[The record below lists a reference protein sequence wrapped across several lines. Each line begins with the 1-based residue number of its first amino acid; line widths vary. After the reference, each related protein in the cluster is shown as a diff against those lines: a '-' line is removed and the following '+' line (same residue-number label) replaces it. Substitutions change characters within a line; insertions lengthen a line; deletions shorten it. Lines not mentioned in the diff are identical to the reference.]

1 MTIDWMA
8 FVTVVVSAL
17 VAACLLVTLFAWA
30 LRLQDGPGRRR
41 RLVTVALYAACAFVV
56 AFGIFLIVPALHTPF
71 GL

>member
-8 FVTVVVSAL
+8 FVTVVVAAL
-17 VAACLLVTLFAWA
+17 VSACLLVTLFAWA
-30 LRLQDGPGRRR
+30 LRMGDGPGRRR
-41 RLVTVALYAACAFVV
+41 RLVTVILYACCVFVV

>member
-8 FVTVVVSAL
+8 FVTVVVSTII
-17 VAACLLVTLFAWA
+17 AACLLVTVFAWA
-30 LRLQDGPGRRR
+30 LRLGDGEGPR
-41 RLVTVALYAACAFVV
+41 RLVAVALYGVCVFIV

>member
-8 FVTVVVSAL
+8 FVTVVVSTL

-30 LRLQDGPGRRR
+30 LRLSDGQGRRR
-41 RLVTVALYAACAFVV
+41 RLAAVVLYAACVFVV
-56 AFGIFLIVPALHTPF
+56 AFGIFLIVPALHTPL

>member
-8 FVTVVVSAL
+8 FVTVVISAL
-17 VAACLLVTLFAWA
+17 VAACLLVTLFALA
-30 LRLQDGPGRRR
+30 LRLGDGKGRRR
-41 RLVTVALYAACAFVV
+41 RLAAVALYGVCVFVV